1 MDFLDKRIE
10 DYCLAY
16 SDRESSLLKEI
27 NEYTSNSVPQPR
39 MLSGHLQGIFLSMIS
54 KIKNPNCI
62 LEIGTYTGYSAL
74 CMAEGLNKGGKL
86 ITIDKDTSLHKKV
99 SDFFRRSNYN
109 NQIIQKLGNAV
120 DILSEIDDSFDLVFI
135 DADKR
140 NYKTYFEMVL
150 PKVNP
155 GGIILVDNVLWSGKV
170 TDLTENKDD
179 RLTKVMDDF
188 NKFISNL
195 KGVKKMILPIR
206 DGITIIIKNGQ

>member
-1 MDFLDKRIE
+1 
-10 DYCLAY
+10 
-16 SDRESSLLKEI
+16 
-27 NEYTSNSVPQPR
+27 
-39 MLSGHLQGIFLSMIS
+39 
-54 KIKNPNCI
+54 
-62 LEIGTYTGYSAL
+62 
-74 CMAEGLNKGGKL
+74 MAEGLNKGGKL

-170 TDLTENKDD
+170 TDLIENKDD
-179 RLTKVMDDF
+179 
-188 NKFISNL
+188 KFISNL

>member
-39 MLSGHLQGIFLSMIS
+39 MLSGHLQGRFLSMIS

-120 DILSEIDDSFDLVFI
+120 DILSEIDDCFDLVFI

-170 TDLTENKDD
+170 TDLTGNKDD

>member
-16 SDRESSLLKEI
+16 TDRESSLLKEI
-27 NEYTSNSVPQPR
+27 NEYTSNNVPQPR
-39 MLSGHLQGIFLSMIS
+39 MLSGHLQGRFLSMIS

-120 DILSEIDDSFDLVFI
+120 DILSEIDKIND
-135 DADKR
+135 DALIHGVIVQLPLPDHISVAK
-140 NYKTYFEMVL
+140 VL
-150 PKVNP
+150 NRIHPSKDVDGFNP
-155 GGIILVDNVLWSGKV
+155 GKGFLRISLVDNKEVIEEAMKRIQIFLQS
-170 TDLTENKDD
+170 E
-179 RLTKVMDDF
+179 
-188 NKFISNL
+188 IS
-195 KGVKKMILPIR
+195 
-206 DGITIIIKNGQ
+206 

>member
-27 NEYTSNSVPQPR
+27 NEFTIKNVHQPR
-39 MLSGHLQGIFLSMIS
+39 MLSGHLQGRFLSMIS
-54 KIKNPNCI
+54 KIKKPNNI

-74 CMAEGLNKGGKL
+74 CMAEGLSKNGKL

-99 SDFFRRSNYN
+99 LEFFRRSKYK
-109 NQIIQKLGNAV
+109 NQIVQKLGNAI
-120 DILSEIDDSFDLVFI
+120 DILPEIDDVFDLVFI

-140 NYKTYFEMVL
+140 NYQKYFEMVL

-155 GGIILVDNVLWSGKV
+155 DGIILVDNVLWSGKV
-170 TDLTENKDD
+170 TDLKGNKDD

-195 KGVKKMILPIR
+195 TDVKKMILPIR
-206 DGITIIIKNGQ
+206 DGISIIIKNGQ

>member
-27 NEYTSNSVPQPR
+27 NEFTIKNVHQPR
-39 MLSGHLQGIFLSMIS
+39 MLSGHLQGRFLSMIS
-54 KIKNPNCI
+54 KIKKPNNI

-74 CMAEGLNKGGKL
+74 CMAEGLSKNGKL

-99 SDFFRRSNYN
+99 LEFFRRSKYK
-109 NQIIQKLGNAV
+109 NQIVKKLGNAI
-120 DILSEIDDSFDLVFI
+120 DILPEIDDVFDLVFI

-140 NYKTYFEMVL
+140 NYQKYFEMVL

-155 GGIILVDNVLWSGKV
+155 DGIILVDNVLWSGKV
-170 TDLTENKDD
+170 TDLKGNKDD

-195 KGVKKMILPIR
+195 TDVKKMILPIR
-206 DGITIIIKNGQ
+206 DGISIIIKNGQ

>member
-27 NEYTSNSVPQPR
+27 NEYTIKNVHQPR
-39 MLSGHLQGIFLSMIS
+39 MLSGHLQGRFLSMIS
-54 KIKNPNCI
+54 KIKKPNNI

-74 CMAEGLNKGGKL
+74 CMADGLSKNGKL

-99 SDFFRRSNYN
+99 SEFFRRSKYK
-109 NQIIQKLGNAV
+109 NQIVQKLGNAI
-120 DILSEIDDSFDLVFI
+120 DILPEIDDVFDLVFI

-140 NYKTYFEMVL
+140 NYQKYFEIVL

-155 GGIILVDNVLWSGKV
+155 DGIILVDNVLWSGKV
-170 TDLTENKDD
+170 TDLRGNKDD

-195 KGVKKMILPIR
+195 TDVNKMILPIR
-206 DGITIIIKNGQ
+206 DGISIIIKNGQ

>member
-27 NEYTSNSVPQPR
+27 NEYTIKNVHQPR
-39 MLSGHLQGIFLSMIS
+39 MLSGHLQGRFLSMIS
-54 KIKNPNCI
+54 KIKKPNNI

-74 CMAEGLNKGGKL
+74 CMAEGLSKNGKL

-99 SDFFRRSNYN
+99 LEFFRRSKYK
-109 NQIIQKLGNAV
+109 NQIVQKLGNAI
-120 DILSEIDDSFDLVFI
+120 DILPEIDDVFDLVFI

-140 NYKTYFEMVL
+140 NYQKYFEIVL

-155 GGIILVDNVLWSGKV
+155 DGIILVDNVLWSGKV
-170 TDLTENKDD
+170 TDLRGNKDD

-195 KGVKKMILPIR
+195 TDVNKMILPIR
-206 DGITIIIKNGQ
+206 DGISIIIKNGQ

>member
-27 NEYTSNSVPQPR
+27 NEYTIKNVHQPR
-39 MLSGHLQGIFLSMIS
+39 MLSGHLQGRFLSMIS
-54 KIKNPNCI
+54 KIKKPNNI

-74 CMAEGLNKGGKL
+74 CMAEGLSKNGKL

-99 SDFFRRSNYN
+99 LEFFRRSKYK
-109 NQIIQKLGNAV
+109 NQIVQKLGNAI
-120 DILSEIDDSFDLVFI
+120 DILPEIDDVFDLVFI

-140 NYKTYFEMVL
+140 NYQKYFEMVL

-155 GGIILVDNVLWSGKV
+155 DGIILVDNVLWSGKV
-170 TDLTENKDD
+170 TDLRGNKDD

-195 KGVKKMILPIR
+195 TDVNKMILPIR
-206 DGITIIIKNGQ
+206 DGISIIIKNGQ